1 MLPPNRW
8 PVLWLVL
15 MTLALGTPVID
26 AQEVNSTA
34 MEIRLAS
41 TIAPIDAG
49 IVGALEDAFKSR
61 DGHRRHHVGAG
72 TGEALKL
79 AETGKFDL
87 LLVHAKA
94 LEERFVAEGYGTQRY
109 DLMYNDFVIMGP
121 PSDPARIVGE
131 KSATAALRK
140 IAQSQ
145 SPFITR
151 GDRSGTHV
159 KELEVSESRPG

>member
-15 MTLALGTPVID
+15 ITLALGTPAID
-26 AQEVNSTA
+26 AQEANSTA

-49 IVGALEDAFKSR
+49 IVAALEDAFTKKT
-61 DGHRRHHVGAG
+61 GIVVHHVGAG

-87 LLVHAKA
+87 VLVHAKA

-121 PSDPARIVGE
+121 PSDPARIGGE
-131 KSATAALRK
+131 RAQRRRCEKLRK
-140 IAQSQ
+140 ARQ
-145 SPFITR
+145 R
-151 GDRSGTHV
+151 
-159 KELEVSESRPG
+159 LSRAATVPVRM